1 MPIPSTLAVR
11 LREIVGNRAVITDPT
26 ELMVYESDAL
36 AQHRYRPDAV
46 VMPRNTAEV
55 QAIVRECSE
64 HDVPIVPRGAGTGL
78 SGGAAAVDGGVMVSL
93 TRMNRVLSVDYE
105 NRVAIVEPG
114 VQNLQLTA
122 ITHPRGWHYAPD
134 PSSQAACTLGGNV
147 AENAGGPHC
156 LKYGVTANHVL
167 GLEVVLSDGEIVE
180 LGGGAAD
187 SEGLDLLGLFIGSEG
202 TLGIVTKITLRLER
216 VPPAVRTLLVDY
228 DSLIAACESVSGI
241 IADGIIPAALELMDR
256 RTIATVEDSVL
267 AAGYPRDAEAVLVIE
282 LDGLESSLDDQASR
296 ITEICR
302 KHGARTVRMAL
313 DETER
318 AKLWAG
324 RKAAFGAVGRLA
336 PDVFVQDAVVP
347 RSKLADVIARIHEI
361 CDREGVTVSNVF
373 HAGDGNL
380 HPNVPFDSRDSA
392 QVERIER
399 VMKEIMQVCV
409 QAGGTISGEHGI
421 GMDKREYMELVF
433 NPDTL
438 DLMARVR
445 NLWNPKGLLNP
456 GKILPDRYRV
466 VRSAGSRL
474 DHEAP
479 GGKAA
484 VAGVTA

>member
-1 MPIPSTLAVR
+1 
-11 LREIVGNRAVITDPT
+11 
-26 ELMVYESDAL
+26 
-36 AQHRYRPDAV
+36 
-46 VMPRNTAEV
+46 
-55 QAIVRECSE
+55 
-64 HDVPIVPRGAGTGL
+64 
-78 SGGAAAVDGGVMVSL
+78 
-93 TRMNRVLSVDYE
+93 RVLSVDYE
-105 NRVAIVEPG
+105 NRVAVVEPG
-114 VQNLQLTA
+114 VQNLQLSA
-122 ITHPRGWHYAPD
+122 ITKPRGWHYAPD

-167 GLEVVLSDGEIVE
+167 GLEVVLPNGELVE
-180 LGGGAAD
+180 LGGGTTD
-187 SEGLDLLGLFIGSEG
+187 TEGYDLLGLFIGSEG
-202 TLGIVTKITLRLER
+202 TLGIATKITLRLER
-216 VPPAVRTLLVDY
+216 LPPAVRTLLVDY

-282 LDGLESSLDDQASR
+282 LDGLEPSLDDQAGR
-296 ITEICR
+296 ITDICR
-302 KHGARTVRMAL
+302 THGARTVRMAL

-347 RSKLADVIARIHEI
+347 RTKLADVIARVHEI

-392 QVERIER
+392 QVERIGR
-399 VMKEIMQVCV
+399 VMTEIMHVCV
-409 QAGGTISGEHGI
+409 EAGGTISGEHGI
-421 GMDKREYMELVF
+421 GMDKRKYMDLVF
-433 NPDTL
+433 TPDAL

-445 NLWNPKGLLNP
+445 NVWNPKGLLNP
-456 GKILPDRYRV
+456 GKILPERYRV
-466 VRSAGSRL
+466 VRNSDTEI
-474 DHEAP
+474 DHNAP
-479 GGKAA
+479 DGRAA
-484 VAGVTA
+484 VTGVTV